1 MVSLMPQIET
11 TDTREAIIACS
22 QGLMARKGYTAVGLS
37 EILAAVHVP
46 KGSFYYHFASKDALG
61 EAMLKS
67 YFTDYLADFDEI
79 LSRTDQTWSARILD
93 YFASWIESQSS
104 FDCSGK
110 CLAVKLGAEVA
121 DLSESMRVALKEGV
135 AAIIERIATAIAG
148 GIDEKSL
155 TVAGD
160 PQLTAASLY
169 DLWLGA
175 SVTSKLN
182 RTTDSMDNA
191 LVLTRNILGI

>member
-1 MVSLMPQIET
+1 MPVTET

-22 QGLMARKGYTAVGLS
+22 QRLMARKGYTAVGLS

-61 EAMLKS
+61 EAMLRS

-79 LSRTDQTWSARILD
+79 LSRSDRTWAQRIMD

-104 FDCSGK
+104 FECSGK

-121 DLSESMRVALKEGV
+121 DLSESMRIALKDGV
-135 AAIIERIATAIAG
+135 AAIIERIARAIAG
-148 GIDEKSL
+148 GIDEKSVTL
-155 TVAGD
+155 VGD
-160 PQLTAASLY
+160 PQMVAASLY

-175 SVTSKLN
+175 SVTAKLS
-182 RTTDSMDNA
+182 RTTDSMDNS
-191 LVLTRNILGI
+191 LVLTRKILGI

>member
-1 MVSLMPQIET
+1 MPAIET

-22 QGLMARKGYTAVGLS
+22 QRLMARKGYTAVGLS

-79 LSRTDQTWSARILD
+79 LSRSDRTWSERILD

-104 FDCSGK
+104 FECSGK

-121 DLSESMRVALKEGV
+121 DLSEAMRIALKDGV
-135 AAIIERIATAIAG
+135 AAIVERIARAIAG
-148 GIDEKSL
+148 G
-155 TVAGD
+155 VADNSVTLVGD
-160 PQLTAASLY
+160 PQMIAASLY

-175 SVTSKLN
+175 SVTAKLS
-182 RTTDSMDNA
+182 RTTESMDNA
-191 LVLTRNILGI
+191 LLLTRNILGI

>member
-1 MVSLMPQIET
+1 MPEIET

-37 EILAAVHVP
+37 EILASVGVP
-46 KGSFYYHFASKDALG
+46 KGSFYYHFKSKDALG

-67 YFTDYLADFDEI
+67 YFTDYLADFDAI
-79 LSRTDQTWSARILD
+79 LARTDRTWAQRILD

-104 FDCSGK
+104 FDCQGK

-121 DLSESMRVALKEGV
+121 DLSESMRVALKDGI
-135 AAIIERIATAIAG
+135 AAIIARIETAIRA
-148 GIDEKSL
+148 GIDEKS
-155 TVAGD
+155 VIPVGD
-160 PQLTAASLY
+160 TQSIAASLY

-175 SVTSKLN
+175 SVTAKVS

-191 LVLTRNILGI
+191 LVLTRRILGI